1 MTGNEIRRKFLDYFE
16 KHNHRI
22 VRSSSLVPSD
32 DPTLLFVNAGM
43 VQFKRA
49 FLGEEKRGYVKATT
63 SQKCVRAG
71 GKHNDLENVGYTA
84 RHHTFFEMLGNF
96 SFGDYFKEKAIDFG
110 WDLLTNG
117 YGLPEDK
124 LWVSIYLDDDEAHK
138 LWNRN
143 IGVPENRILRFGEE
157 DNFWAMGD
165 TGPCGPC
172 SEIHMDRGEEFGCG
186 KPDCKVGCDCDRFLE
201 IWNLVFMQFDR
212 DVSGKLTPL
221 PKPSIDT
228 GLGLERLVSIIQD
241 VPTNYEIDLI
251 LPVMNKVEDLSEKR
265 IGESREADVA
275 MKVIADHSRAAA
287 FLIGDGV
294 LPSNEGRGYVLRR
307 IMRRAIRYGRNIG
320 LTRPFLHETARVVFD
335 IMKPEYPDLSE
346 AAAFITNVIKNEEI
360 RFSETLDHG
369 LKILNDGL
377 ADLKAKGQT
386 RVSGDL
392 IFKLY
397 DTFGFPV
404 DIVQDVVRD
413 EELSL
418 DMVGFEEYM
427 EAQRERSRSVAAFA
441 EISDAYKNLSAA
453 GLMPEFVGYDKISCE
468 SKVLVLV
475 EDGQETR
482 WAAKGQTVEVVV
494 EVTPFYGEA
503 GGQAGDTGKI
513 TGDDLDMEISD
524 TIKDPT
530 GLIIHKGKII
540 SGRIEKGEIV
550 TLTVDKS
557 QRDATRCNHTAT
569 HILHFALRKILGDH
583 VKQAGSLV
591 APDRLRFDFTHFSQ
605 TDPET
610 LDKIEILVNQKIR
623 QNIPVRMVEMDAE
636 EAFKTDATALFEE
649 KYGDRVRVISM
660 NDFSKELCGGTH
672 TDMTGNIG
680 LFKITG
686 ESSVASG
693 IRRIEALT
701 GAAAVEYIQK
711 DSKIINDSARLLK
724 ENPEAVPGRI
734 KKILSA
740 QKSLEKELEQLK
752 ANIAMRSADWTE
764 EDIKSINDIKV
775 LAKKVT
781 AGTPAELR
789 DLADRF
795 KEKIKTGIVVLGS
808 SADSKALLIVVVTK
822 DLTDRF
828 HAGKIV
834 KEVASVVGGG
844 GGGRP
849 DMAQAGGTQ
858 PENLDRALEKVYEV
872 VGSRL

>member
-1 MTGNEIRRKFLDYFE
+1 
-16 KHNHRI
+16 
-22 VRSSSLVPSD
+22 
-32 DPTLLFVNAGM
+32 
-43 VQFKRA
+43 
-49 FLGEEKRGYVKATT
+49 
-63 SQKCVRAG
+63 
-71 GKHNDLENVGYTA
+71 
-84 RHHTFFEMLGNF
+84 
-96 SFGDYFKEKAIDFG
+96 
-110 WDLLTNG
+110 
-117 YGLPEDK
+117 
-124 LWVSIYLDDDEAHK
+124 
-138 LWNRN
+138 
-143 IGVPENRILRFGEE
+143 
-157 DNFWAMGD
+157 
-165 TGPCGPC
+165 
-172 SEIHMDRGEEFGCG
+172 
-186 KPDCKVGCDCDRFLE
+186 
-201 IWNLVFMQFDR
+201 
-212 DVSGKLTPL
+212 
-221 PKPSIDT
+221 
-228 GLGLERLVSIIQD
+228 
-241 VPTNYEIDLI
+241 
-251 LPVMNKVEDLSEKR
+251 
-265 IGESREADVA
+265 
-275 MKVIADHSRAAA
+275 
-287 FLIGDGV
+287 
-294 LPSNEGRGYVLRR
+294 
-307 IMRRAIRYGRNIG
+307 MRRAIRYGRNIG
-320 LTRPFLHETARVVFD
+320 LIRPFLHETARVVFD
-335 IMKPEYPDLSE
+335 IMKPEYPDLSD

-377 ADLKAKGQT
+377 ADLKAKGHT
-386 RVSGDL
+386 RVPGDL

-418 DMVGFEEYM
+418 DMDGFEEYM

-441 EISDAYKNLSAA
+441 EISDAYKTLSAA
-453 GLMPEFVGYDKISCE
+453 GVMPEFVGYDKISCD

-475 EDGQETR
+475 ANGQETR
-482 WAAKGQTVEVVV
+482 EAAVGQTVEVVA

-503 GGQAGDTGKI
+503 GGQVGDTGKI
-513 TGDDLDMEISD
+513 TGDDLDMEVSD

-540 SGRIEKGEIV
+540 SGHIEKGETV
-550 TLTVDKS
+550 TLTVNKS
-557 QRDATRCNHTAT
+557 QRDATKCNHTAT

-605 TDPET
+605 TDPEA
-610 LDKIEILVNQKIR
+610 LDKIETLVNQEIR
-623 QNIPVRMVEMDAE
+623 KNTPVQIVEMDAE
-636 EAFKTDATALFEE
+636 QAFKTDATALFEE
-649 KYGDRVRVISM
+649 KYGDRVRVVSI
-660 NDFSKELCGGTH
+660 NDISKELCGGTH

-680 LFKITG
+680 LFKIIG

-711 DSKIINDSARLLK
+711 NSKMLHDSARLLK
-724 ENPEAVPGRI
+724 ENPEAVPDRI
-734 KKILSA
+734 KKILSV
-740 QKSLEKELEQLK
+740 QKSLEKEVERLK

-789 DLADRF
+789 DMADRF

-858 PENLDRALEKVYEV
+858 PENLDQALEKVYEV
-872 VGSRL
+872 VGSRF